1 MRRGTEGEGDGEG
14 EGQGGGGRG
23 SEASAAPVV
32 SEPQPHYEIPAER
45 LPEGFVDTVLE
56 VPRVPAVPRAS
67 ATVVVMREGVAD
79 VTGPTGRAAWRAAR
93 GAGRPGGPDGSLRE
107 SGGPEVLLL
116 RRNRATGF
124 VPGAWVFPGG
134 RVDAADGEEALADR
148 WTGLTPEGAA
158 GRLGLGMDADPPA
171 IAYYGAAVREVF
183 EETGL
188 LAGVVGD
195 GGRGGGEAANSA
207 GGAPDA
213 TAGHEGAETSAD
225 LSSAREALLGAG
237 VPFSQVL
244 RALNARLDGT
254 AIEYIA
260 HWVTPVAEPRRYDT
274 RFFAARVPPGA
285 TAVHDEREMT
295 GAAWLTPRAA
305 LARHRAGNLPM
316 IFPTIRTLE
325 DLCDFATV
333 EDLLAHY
340 RGREIPRVQPEIV
353 RTATGVALRVR

>member
-1 MRRGTEGEGDGEG
+1 MRRGTDGEVEGEAERR
-14 EGQGGGGRG
+14 GGRG
-23 SEASAAPVV
+23 GTGGDAP
-32 SEPQPHYEIPAER
+32 PDYEIPAER

-67 ATVVVMREGVAD
+67 ATVVVLREGA
-79 VTGPTGRAAWRAAR
+79 
-93 GAGRPGGPDGSLRE
+93 
-107 SGGPEVLLL
+107 GGPEVLLL

-134 RVDAADGEEALADR
+134 RVDAADGEAALARR
-148 WTGLTPEGAA
+148 WVGLTPDGAA
-158 GRLGLGMDADPPA
+158 GRLGLGPDADPPA

-188 LAGVVGD
+188 LAGVVED
-195 GGRGGGEAANSA
+195 GGRG
-207 GGAPDA
+207 PDQD
-213 TAGHEGAETSAD
+213 TGAEAGAA
-225 LSSAREALLGAG
+225 AREALLGEG
-237 VPFSQVL
+237 VPFARVL
-244 RALNARLDGT
+244 KRLNARLDGA

-274 RFFAARVPPGA
+274 RFFAARVPRGA

-295 GAAWLTPRAA
+295 GAVWLTPRAA
-305 LARHRAGNLPM
+305 LERHRGGRLPM

-333 EDLLAHY
+333 EELLTHY
-340 RGREIPRVQPEIV
+340 RGRAIPRVQPEIV

>member
-1 MRRGTEGEGDGEG
+1 MRRGTEGEGEG
-14 EGQGGGGRG
+14 K
-23 SEASAAPVV
+23 AP
-32 SEPQPHYEIPAER
+32 PDYEIPEER
-45 LPEGFVDTVLE
+45 LPEGFVDTVLK

-67 ATVVVMREGVAD
+67 ATVVVLREA
-79 VTGPTGRAAWRAAR
+79 
-93 GAGRPGGPDGSLRE
+93 PGGPQ
-107 SGGPEVLLL
+107 VLLL

-134 RVDAADGEEALADR
+134 RVDAADGEAALADR
-148 WTGLTPEGAA
+148 WLRLTPEGAA

-188 LAGVVGD
+188 LAGSDLMGD
-195 GGRGGGEAANSA
+195 GADDRM
-207 GGAPDA
+207 GA
-213 TAGHEGAETSAD
+213 
-225 LSSAREALLGAG
+225 AREALLGRG
-237 VPFSQVL
+237 VPFSRVL
-244 RALNARLDGT
+244 KRLGARLDGT

-274 RFFAARVPPGA
+274 RFFAASVPRGA

-295 GAAWLTPRAA
+295 GAVWLTPRAA
-305 LARHRAGNLPM
+305 LERHREGRLPM

-340 RGREIPRVQPEIV
+340 RGRAIPRVQPEIV

>member
-1 MRRGTEGEGDGEG
+1 MRRGTEGEGEG
-14 EGQGGGGRG
+14 
-23 SEASAAPVV
+23 P
-32 SEPQPHYEIPAER
+32 PDYEIPEER
-45 LPEGFVDTVLE
+45 LPEGFVDTVME

-67 ATVVVMREGVAD
+67 ATVVVVREGVGGVGA
-79 VTGPTGRAAWRAAR
+79 VGGAGGAR
-93 GAGRPGGPDGSLRE
+93 GGGGQGGPGAGSVP
-107 SGGPEVLLL
+107 GAPEVLLL

-134 RVDAADGEEALADR
+134 RVDVADGEEALADR
-148 WTGLTPEGAA
+148 WTGLTPKGAA

-188 LAGVVGD
+188 LAGMVG
-195 GGRGGGEAANSA
+195 GGGGGGLGAGSAGAVGAGMTGGLRGGGA
-207 GGAPDA
+207 GADMGA
-213 TAGHEGAETSAD
+213 
-225 LSSAREALLGAG
+225 AREALLGQG
-237 VPFSQVL
+237 VPFSRVL
-244 RALNARLDGT
+244 TRLNARLDGT

-274 RFFAARVPPGA
+274 RFFAARVPAGA

-295 GAAWLTPRAA
+295 GAVWLTPRAA
-305 LARHRAGNLPM
+305 LQRHREGQLPM

-340 RGREIPRVQPEIV
+340 RNRAIPRVQPEIV
-353 RTATGVALRVR
+353 RTATGVALRVP

>member
-1 MRRGTEGEGDGEG
+1 MREGTEAGRDAEPREGAAA
-14 EGQGGGGRG
+14 
-23 SEASAAPVV
+23 EADRDRNVQSD
-32 SEPQPHYEIPAER
+32 YEIPAER
-45 LPEGFVDTVLE
+45 LPEGFVETLTRSPEEAV
-56 VPRVPAVPRAS
+56 VAKPA
-67 ATVVVMREGVAD
+67 ATVVLVREGRD
-79 VTGPTGRAAWRAAR
+79 
-93 GAGRPGGPDGSLRE
+93 
-107 SGGPEVLLL
+107 GPEVLLL

-134 RVDAADGEEALADR
+134 RVDAADGEDALADR
-148 WTGLTPEGAA
+148 WDGLTREGAA
-158 GRLGLGMDADPPA
+158 GRLGLGADARPAA
-171 IAYYGAAVREVF
+171 IAYYGAAVREAV

-188 LAGVVGD
+188 WPGVVG
-195 GGRGGGEAANSA
+195 GGGTD
-207 GGAPDA
+207 GAL
-213 TAGHEGAETSAD
+213 GR
-225 LSSAREALLGAG
+225 AREALLGGG

-244 RALNARLDGT
+244 EALSARLDGT

-285 TAVHDEREMT
+285 TAAHDEREMT